1 MYGFV
6 TADGSIYY
14 LNQAN
19 HTVSG
24 GNLAGE
30 YVFISAQVIIGAPAV
45 IQFANGGVIQ
55 TSPVTRYLM

>member
-6 TADGSIYY
+6 TADGTIYY
-14 LNQAN
+14 INHAN

-24 GNLAGE
+24 GNLSGE
-30 YVFISAQVIIGAPAV
+30 WVYLTAQVIIGAPAI

-55 TSPVTRYLM
+55 TSPVVRYLQ